1 MLGHLWGFAIGQRV
15 AFRVATKSETI
26 GAMTTYEPDPQT
38 AKLFAQHKTA
48 AQTVK
53 RTRKPVLTAAED
65 AIRAGATNQ
74 QLAELTGMSD
84 ETFRKLAEKI
94 GVDNRQKAPTVGR
107 EVEARR
113 AAPEHAPPAE

>member
-1 MLGHLWGFAIGQRV
+1 MAKR
-15 AFRVATKSETI
+15 SET
-26 GAMTTYEPDPQT
+26 MTPMSSYEPDPAT

-53 RTRKPVLTAAED
+53 RTRKPVMAAAEE

-74 QLAELTGMSD
+74 ELAELTGMTD
-84 ETFRKLAEKI
+84 ETFRKLAERI

-107 EVEARR
+107 EAEQRR
-113 AAPEHAPPAE
+113 AASEHAPPAE